1 MVRWFDYCQ
10 KICENTEAMNSGKRT
25 VLITGGAGFIG
36 HHLCSF
42 LLGKG
47 RNVICLDNFSSGR
60 EQNVRYLNKNKSFR
74 VIRHDI
80 TKPIRVSEKI
90 DLIFNLASPTSPI
103 DYQKRPIETLRAN
116 TLGIFNV
123 AQLAINKRAKLLQA
137 STSEVYGDPLIHPQ
151 PESYLGNVNHL
162 GWRGCYEEGKRVAE
176 TILFTLH
183 QTQGLRLQ
191 IARLFNTYG
200 PGMRI
205 DDGRVIPSFIC
216 SAMRNEPI
224 KVFGGK
230 QTRSFCYVDDLLVG
244 LTKLQSLNKY
254 VGPVNLGNP
263 EETTVRQLASEII
276 RLTNSRS
283 RIAQLPN
290 QPDDPRQ
297 RRPNTDKASKILHW
311 TPKTALAVGLRKT
324 IDDLAG
330 NANRHSV

>member
-1 MVRWFDYCQ
+1 LDEGQ
-10 KICENTEAMNSGKRT
+10 
-25 VLITGGAGFIG
+25 
-36 HHLCSF
+36 
-42 LLGKG
+42 
-47 RNVICLDNFSSGR
+47 NVICLDNFSSGR
-60 EQNVRYLNKNKSFR
+60 EKNVRHLKKNKSFR

-90 DLIFNLASPTSPI
+90 DLIFNLASPASPI

-137 STSEVYGDPLIHPQ
+137 STSEVYGDPLVHPQ

-205 DDGRVIPSFIC
+205 DDGRVIPSFVC
-216 SAMRNEPI
+216 FAMRNEPI

-230 QTRSFCYVDDLLVG
+230 QTRSFCFVDDLLVG
-244 LTKLQSLNKY
+244 LIKLQSLNKY
-254 VGPVNLGNP
+254 AGPVNLGNP
-263 EETTVRQLASEII
+263 EETTMRQLASEII

-290 QPDDPRQ
+290 QPDDPKQ
-297 RRPNTDKASKILHW
+297 RRPNINKAKRILRW
-311 TPKTALAVGLRKT
+311 APKTPLIDGLQKT
-324 IDDLAG
+324 IG
-330 NANRHSV
+330 NSATDV